1 PSGTYSLEN
10 GSTGNC
16 LAEYN
21 AGFGDLV
28 TSATCGS
35 AGSGGSTYWFSW
47 TFSPG
52 DDGTFRLKN
61 RHSGRCLQPAGNT
74 TVTTAACNGSSA
86 QSWKVVSSTSA
97 GRMFRNAS
105 DGRCL
110 TAGSFAMTYTCGS
123 SGQSEQVWRNISA
136 L

>member
-1 PSGTYSLEN
+1 M
-10 GSTGNC
+10 
-16 LAEYN
+16 
-21 AGFGDLV
+21 
-28 TSATCGS
+28 
-35 AGSGGSTYWFSW
+35 
-47 TFSPG
+47 
-52 DDGTFRLKN
+52 
-61 RHSGRCLQPAGNT
+61 GNT
-74 TVTTAACNGSSA
+74 TVTTAACTGSSA

-123 SGQSEQVWRNISA
+123 GQSEQVWRNISA